1 MVKIFLIINC
11 ILFFLT
17 PSQAQD
23 TSKESRR
30 YSVFVIPVSGT
41 VDPGMAA
48 YIGRAIKANI
58 LKENDTIGNNESKV
72 LIILELDT
80 FGGRVDAA
88 LQIVDT
94 LSSLPKD
101 QTIALVKKR
110 AISAGSL
117 IALACNKLFMK
128 HNTTIGDCAPISF
141 SSEGPQMLGEKFQS
155 PLRAKF
161 RALAKRNNYPS
172 VLAESMVTEN
182 MTVYKIV
189 MKDSTLFLD
198 SLGYENLTKS
208 QKTKIQTK
216 ETIVARG
223 ELLTMDDQEAHEYG
237 FSKKSVG
244 SIEEILSTLEI
255 NTYRIIRVEESWSEV
270 FVRLIAKIAPV
281 LMMIG
286 FAALYTELKAPG
298 FGLPGIIGI
307 ICLALVFGGQY
318 IVGLANYT
326 ELLIIITGI
335 VLLASELFILPGFGI
350 LGLTGMAFIVVGM
363 ILSLQDFVLPSP
375 EFPWQK
381 ELIQENI
388 TMMFI
393 TLLGSFVL
401 IVLFFKYLFPGLS
414 KVISGPYLSATLSE
428 SKSNPEY
435 SIPLS
440 IGDKGIVN
448 KTLRPSG
455 SAKFGENVYDVVTEG
470 EFVDKDES
478 VIIMEIKGNR
488 IVVERNLTNDK

>member
-1 MVKIFLIINC
+1 MKKIILIINC
-11 ILFFLT
+11 FLFFLT
-17 PSQAQD
+17 PSQAQND
-23 TSKESRR
+23 LIDSEY
-30 YSVFVIPVSGT
+30 YSVLVIPVSGT

-48 YIGRAIKANI
+48 YIGRAIKKNI
-58 LKENDTIGNNESKV
+58 LKENDTIVINKSKI

-94 LSSLPKD
+94 LSSLPRG

-141 SSEGPQMLGEKFQS
+141 SNDGPKMLGEKFQS

-172 VLAESMVTEN
+172 VLAESMVTAD

-189 MKDSTLFLD
+189 MPDTILYID

-208 QKTKIQTK
+208 EKDKIKTM
-216 ETIVARG
+216 EVVVARG

-237 FSKKSVG
+237 FSKKSVEN
-244 SIEEILSTLEI
+244 IEEILSILEI
-255 NTYRIIRVEESWSEV
+255 SDYRIIRVEESWSEV
-270 FVRLIAKIAPV
+270 FVRLIARIAPI

-307 ICLALVFGGQY
+307 LCLALVFGGQY

-326 ELLIIITGI
+326 ELLIIIIGI

-350 LGLTGMAFIVVGM
+350 LGLAGMAFIAVGM
-363 ILSLQDFVLPSP
+363 ILSLQDFVLPKP

-393 TLLGSFVL
+393 TLLGSFIL
-401 IVLFFKYLFPGLS
+401 IVIFFKYLFPGLS

-428 SKSNPEY
+428 SKSNPEF

-455 SAKFGENVYDVVTEG
+455 SVKFGENVYDVVTEG
-470 EFVDKDES
+470 EFVDKNET
-478 VIIMEIKGNR
+478 VIITEIRGNR
-488 IVVERNLTNDK
+488 IIVGRDISNDQ